1 MIGWARTDTLT
12 PRPFIP
18 HSAFSVLL
26 SANFFARREEFG
38 KLNTTA
44 DYADERRLAWRAGA
58 KFRPPKFRF
67 PGPQICANLRNLRL
81 KKNHLVAAEGR
92 AKPLW

>member
-1 MIGWARTDTLT
+1 VN
-12 PRPFIP
+12 
-18 HSAFSVLL
+18 SVLL

-92 AKPLW
+92 AKASVRFLGGLCV